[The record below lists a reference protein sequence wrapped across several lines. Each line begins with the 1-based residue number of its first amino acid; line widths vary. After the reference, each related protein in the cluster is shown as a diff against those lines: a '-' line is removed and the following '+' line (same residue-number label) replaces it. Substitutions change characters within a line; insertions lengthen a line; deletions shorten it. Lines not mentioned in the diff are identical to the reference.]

1 MVWGS
6 FAASG
11 PDRLHVVEGMMSA
24 TKYCY
29 VLEKVMLPSV
39 KDLFVIDNKGCQQNI
54 RMHLITPM
62 ALFRAAILISKSY
75 I

>member
-1 MVWGS
+1 MVWGC

-29 VLEKVMLPSV
+29 VFEKVMPPSEKYFFHRPWLYQQDNTLCNTAKKV
-39 KDLFVIDNKGCQQNI
+39 KK
-54 RMHLITPM
+54 
-62 ALFRAAILISKSY
+62 
-75 I
+75 